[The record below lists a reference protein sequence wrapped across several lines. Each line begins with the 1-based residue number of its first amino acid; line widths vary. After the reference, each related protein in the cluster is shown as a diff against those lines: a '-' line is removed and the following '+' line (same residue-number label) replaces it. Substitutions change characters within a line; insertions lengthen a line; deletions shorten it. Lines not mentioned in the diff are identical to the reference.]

1 MAFSL
6 FAFLIKNFR
15 NHRKAGEDMTQDLSL
30 RDRFN
35 QQFKRN
41 RDLLEWFE
49 AIVLAVGAVALVFT
63 FGVRMIRVDG
73 RSMQP
78 TLQDGERLLISSLP
92 YTPHYGDIVI
102 IDQYTSYGQPLVKRV
117 IGMAGDTIDIDFE
130 QGVVYRNGNALDE
143 PYTAEPTYLQETVTF
158 PVTVPEG
165 CIFVMGDNRNNST
178 DSRSANVGFID
189 TRDVLGRVLM
199 QVPL

>member
-1 MAFSL
+1 MAQEESV
-6 FAFLIKNFR
+6 
-15 NHRKAGEDMTQDLSL
+15 

-35 QQFKRN
+35 RQFKRN

-49 AIVLAVGAVALVFT
+49 AIVLAIVAVALVFT

-73 RSMQP
+73 HSMQP

-92 YTPHYGDIVI
+92 YTPQYGDIVI
-102 IDQYTSYGQPLVKRV
+102 IDQYTSYGRPLVKRV

-130 QGVVYRNGNALDE
+130 NGIVYRNGSALYE

>member
-1 MAFSL
+1 
-6 FAFLIKNFR
+6 
-15 NHRKAGEDMTQDLSL
+15 MTQDLSL

-117 IGMAGDTIDIDFE
+117 IGMAGGTIDIDF
-130 QGVVYRNGNALDE
+130 
-143 PYTAEPTYLQETVTF
+143 
-158 PVTVPEG
+158 
-165 CIFVMGDNRNNST
+165 
-178 DSRSANVGFID
+178 
-189 TRDVLGRVLM
+189 
-199 QVPL
+199 

>member
-1 MAFSL
+1 
-6 FAFLIKNFR
+6 
-15 NHRKAGEDMTQDLSL
+15 MTQDLSM

-35 QQFKRN
+35 RQFKRN

-92 YTPHYGDIVI
+92 YTPRYGDIVI
-102 IDQYTSYGQPLVKRV
+102 IDEYTSYGRPLVKRV

-178 DSRSANVGFID
+178 DSRSADVGFID